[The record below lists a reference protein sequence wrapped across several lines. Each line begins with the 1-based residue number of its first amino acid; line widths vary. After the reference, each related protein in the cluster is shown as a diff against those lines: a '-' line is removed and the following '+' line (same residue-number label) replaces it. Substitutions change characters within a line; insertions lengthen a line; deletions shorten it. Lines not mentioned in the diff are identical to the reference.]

1 MTKCQLFKELERSK
15 QINQSTYTH
24 MHMTSS
30 YKHPSLTWVP
40 GGLTYSISRIIPKI
54 IGRLSLRTWVPEY
67 WGMYTSRSGTFSQYV
82 QFRLTGHS
90 PALLGSIHKRPSPLL
105 SQGAALQNTR
115 FGGNG
120 IFCNTTTWLLETK
133 PDSCKPRI
141 CLFLFWLGRWIADGL
156 VLICLSSGVSLIS
169 VSQAPKRQTKTNP
182 ERRNDQAREGAMTED
197 GFTTADFAK

>member
-1 MTKCQLFKELERSK
+1 MPHMVSPYT
-15 QINQSTYTH
+15 TYAH
-24 MHMTSS
+24 MPSP

-40 GGLTYSISRIIPKI
+40 VGNSRIVPKI

-90 PALLGSIHKRPSPLL
+90 PALLGSIHKRPYPLL

-133 PDSCKPRI
+133 PDSCEPLI

-156 VLICLSSGVSLIS
+156 VLICLSSGVNIIS
-169 VSQAPKRQTKTNP
+169 VSQAPYLQGLN
-182 ERRNDQAREGAMTED
+182 
-197 GFTTADFAK
+197 

>member
-1 MTKCQLFKELERSK
+1 MGL
-15 QINQSTYTH
+15 
-24 MHMTSS
+24 
-30 YKHPSLTWVP
+30 HPS
-40 GGLTYSISRIIPKI
+40 SFISRIIPWGLHPSSHGSFPRLLGGSPSGPGSPN
-54 IGRLSLRTWVPEY
+54 IGECTLAAV
-67 WGMYTSRSGTFSQYV
+67 
-82 QFRLTGHS
+82 GHS
-90 PALLGSIHKRPSPLL
+90 LSMYSSASQVIPPLYWEVYTKRPYPLL

-156 VLICLSSGVSLIS
+156 VLICLSSGVNIIS

-197 GFTTADFAK
+197 GFTTADFVK

>member
-1 MTKCQLFKELERSK
+1 MPHMIPPYT
-15 QINQSTYTH
+15 TYE
-24 MHMTSS
+24 HMTSW

-40 GGLTYSISRIIPKI
+40 VRITSSISRIIPKI

-120 IFCNTTTWLLETK
+120 IFSLSKKPKNSARALNSGFYDNET
-133 PDSCKPRI
+133 SNFVRI
-141 CLFLFWLGRWIADGL
+141 W
-156 VLICLSSGVSLIS
+156 VLT
-169 VSQAPKRQTKTNP
+169 PNP
-182 ERRNDQAREGAMTED
+182 
-197 GFTTADFAK
+197 